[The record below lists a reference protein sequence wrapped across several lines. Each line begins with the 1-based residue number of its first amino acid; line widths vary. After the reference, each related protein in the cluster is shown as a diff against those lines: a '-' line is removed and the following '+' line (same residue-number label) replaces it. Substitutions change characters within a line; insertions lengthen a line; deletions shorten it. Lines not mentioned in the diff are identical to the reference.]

1 MKGTSRIFRWPR
13 KKSLKILLKRPDYI
27 CFALGMFFIETGKMT
42 FNPFVVPFAVEY
54 IGNEVITNL
63 NSHCTV
69 LFADAVKCSKLF
81 ATTLIH
87 IWVMHL
93 FISFITTTL
102 PNGGVAQMVER
113 SLSMREVPGSIPG
126 ISRLFS

>member
-1 MKGTSRIFRWPR
+1 MVIYIRKGRRLGTKIFRLALNGSFWEKILKGTSRIFRWPR

-54 IGNEVITNL
+54 IGNEVIKNL

-87 IWVMHL
+87 I
-93 FISFITTTL
+93 
-102 PNGGVAQMVER
+102 
-113 SLSMREVPGSIPG
+113 
-126 ISRLFS
+126 